1 MDRQQFANLAIG
13 IKSAYPASK
22 VLDDSASMDFW
33 YMMLQDIEYSI
44 AENAIMEH
52 ISTNKYPPSIAEVRR
67 LCMSRCTEAILSF
80 DEAWGTVQKAMSKYG
95 CKNPELAY
103 EMMDNLTVSIVKNLG
118 WNNLCLGE
126 NQTANRANFR
136 EAYEEKARNLQKK
149 NQLPQFVAERK
160 NRIIEQI
167 AGNQIIEQKANP
179 VIEDKKYEHHDPPED
194 LNGRIN
200 KLKRGLMSGTE

>member
-1 MDRQQFANLAIG
+1 MDKQQFANLAIG

-52 ISTNKYPPSIAEVRR
+52 ISTNKYPPSIAEVRK

-80 DEAWGTVQKAMSKYG
+80 DEAWGIVQKAMSRYG
-95 CKNPELAY
+95 CNNPYAAY
-103 EMMDNLTVSIVKNLG
+103 EMMDDLTASIVKNLG
-118 WNNLCLGE
+118 WTNLCLGE

-136 EAYEEKARNLQKK
+136 EAYEEKANRMQCKK
-149 NQLPQFVAERK
+149 QLPRFVVERK
-160 NRIIEQI
+160 NKFVEQI
-167 AGNQIIEQKANP
+167 AGNQAIEQIVAP
-179 VIEDKKYEHHDPPED
+179 LIEDKHEHHNPPED
-194 LNGRIN
+194 LNNRID